1 MASLLTSVFPS
12 TSPLLH
18 LDSDCSLV
26 PYAPCAPWAPRS
38 GQPTIIGRVST
49 LKLIDK
55 LDTLTQ
61 AVDDDDMR
69 AIPKGNHWA
78 DVTEAGTIL
87 VIEQPTHQT
96 CAAVGGIMAMRMK
109 VRGLVGC
116 VVGGRVRDLTEL
128 SNSGLPV
135 SLSNH
140 CCGRSEWA
148 GDQLAP
154 LSSDDQSVLFLPSP
168 SRAICTLLHST

>member
-1 MASLLTSVFPS
+1 M
-12 TSPLLH
+12 
-18 LDSDCSLV
+18 

-69 AIPKGNHWA
+69 AIPKGSHWA
-78 DVTEAGTIL
+78 DVTKEGTIL
-87 VIEQPTHQT
+87 VIEQPSHQT

-116 VVGGRVRDLTEL
+116 IVGGRVRDLTEL

-135 SLSNH
+135 SLNFIVAEGANVRGASL
-140 CCGRSEWA
+140 S
-148 GDQLAP
+148 P
-154 LSSDDQSVLFLPSP
+154 LSFNDQSLLFLPSLP
-168 SRAICTLLHST
+168 HTIHTLLHPT